1 MTLSDLNP
9 IASVVNWESV
19 SFYRHLWKNC
29 SNPKPSKTDKILR
42 VVQGH
47 STWDA
52 KDRQAVQTSPTL
64 GCPDSDIELSEL
76 LELLDLGS
84 HSLKHISFLLIAG
97 RVPWTA
103 QGRTSTFVAPFSCPP
118 TYQNTGTPSSDRRHA
133 ASWRLTVPA
142 LRTIQR
148 LDSGLCSQWQDKC
161 AFLGAEPT
169 LP

>member
-118 TYQNTGTPSSDRRHA
+118 PTKTQEPHLQTEGMLPHEGSQFQPLEPSR
-133 ASWRLTVPA
+133 
-142 LRTIQR
+142 
-148 LDSGLCSQWQDKC
+148 G
-161 AFLGAEPT
+161 
-169 LP
+169 